1 MTLARGRP
9 IIHDVSEPSVILVF
23 CTASNEKEALEIAQT
38 LVEREE
44 AACVNVVPMIRSV
57 YRWKGK
63 ISSETENLLLIK
75 TTQALLEDVKKT
87 VKELHSYELPE
98 IISIS
103 VDDGDRN
110 ALSWIASVVK
120 GGRENY

>member
-1 MTLARGRP
+1 M
-9 IIHDVSEPSVILVF
+9 SEPSVILVF
-23 CTASNEKEALEIAQT
+23 CTASTEKESLQIAQT

-63 ISSETENLLLIK
+63 IASETEQMLLIK

-98 IISIS
+98 IVSVS
-103 VDDGDRN
+103 VDDGDKN
-110 ALSWIASVVK
+110 ALAWIASVVK